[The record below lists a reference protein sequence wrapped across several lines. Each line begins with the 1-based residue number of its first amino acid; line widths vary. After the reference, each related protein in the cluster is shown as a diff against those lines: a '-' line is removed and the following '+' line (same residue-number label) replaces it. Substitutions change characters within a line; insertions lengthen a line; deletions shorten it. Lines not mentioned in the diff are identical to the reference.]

1 MPQGRPL
8 RPFGQNASM
17 AYQLRILA
25 GFAET
30 NPAAL
35 IGEVDAAITTDGSW
49 ERYFEVRMGAGPTVH
64 IAHEDKVD
72 YVVAVSWGS
81 QRFARSYPRSS
92 APIGSRT
99 SSTRCGMP
107 R

>member
-1 MPQGRPL
+1 
-8 RPFGQNASM
+8 M

-25 GFAET
+25 GFADTE
-30 NPAAL
+30 PAAL
-35 IGEVDAAITTDGSW
+35 IGEVDAAITTDGSR

-64 IAHEDKVD
+64 IAHDDKVD
-72 YVVAVSWGS
+72 YVVAVSWGPKARTS
-81 QRFARSYPRSS
+81 RFARFYPRSRP
-92 APIGSRT
+92 PIGSRT